1 MIGEGDGMGSHA
13 RTPTLNRRSHLARIS
28 IVPGTKAN
36 MSEGPGSTPERS
48 LPLYRSDM
56 SALATFIL
64 ANMEDIMREWQKFAA
79 TVHSAKGM
87 DRKALRNDAEWIL
100 TTIARDMQT
109 AQSRSEQEAKS
120 KDTRPPRK
128 NAAETAAEAHG
139 AQRFVSGFDLNEMV
153 SEYRAL
159 RASVIRLWT
168 ANCKPDELQLVE
180 ELTRFNEGIDQAL
193 SESIRYFAGQ
203 LDRSRE
209 LFMGILGHDL
219 RTPVHVIQASAE
231 RLLRAH
237 ANAEQQQQLGMYV
250 RDGAQQITLM
260 LADLLDTVR
269 TQLGGSLP
277 LALADTDISKVCRAV
292 VEQFRVLHP
301 QRQIRCDV
309 AEELRGQWDEIRVHQ
324 LLTNLMR
331 NAIQHG
337 NVGSTITLTAKRENE
352 SAIVSVHNEGGPIPP
367 ELLVNIFEPLR
378 RGDAQQ
384 VHQGQGP
391 DSFSM
396 GLGLYIAAT
405 IAQALQGS
413 IAVAS
418 TLEHGTTFT
427 TNLPLAPAA

>member
-1 MIGEGDGMGSHA
+1 
-13 RTPTLNRRSHLARIS
+13 
-28 IVPGTKAN
+28 
-36 MSEGPGSTPERS
+36 
-48 LPLYRSDM
+48 M
-56 SALATFIL
+56 SALASFIL

-79 TVHSAKGM
+79 TVESAKGM
-87 DRKALRNDAEWIL
+87 DRKALRDDAEWIL

-109 AQSRSEQEAKS
+109 TQSRSEQEAKS

-168 ANCKPDELQLVE
+168 AQCKVDEIQLVE

-219 RTPVHVIQASAE
+219 RTPLHVIQAAAE
-231 RLLRAH
+231 RLLRTH
-237 ANAEQQQQLGMYV
+237 ANPEQQQRLGTYV
-250 RDGAQQITLM
+250 RDGANQITVM

-277 LALADTDISKVCRAV
+277 LQLTSLDISQTCKAV
-292 VEQFRVLHP
+292 VEQFQVLHP
-301 QRQIRCDV
+301 QREFRCNV
-309 AEELRGQWDEIRVHQ
+309 AGPLEGQWDAIRVHQ
-324 LLTNLMR
+324 LLTNLVR

-337 NVGSTITLTAKRENE
+337 SAKSPIALAAELQHGS
-352 SAIVSVHNEGGPIPP
+352 VVMSVHNEGEPIPP
-367 ELLVNIFEPLR
+367 ELMVNIFEPLR
-378 RGDAQQ
+378 RSDAQRFNA
-384 VHQGQGP
+384 

-405 IAQALQGS
+405 IAHAHQGS
-413 IAVAS
+413 IAVES
-418 TLEHGTTFT
+418 SPERGTTFT
-427 TNLPLAPAA
+427 TTLPLAPVV

>member
-1 MIGEGDGMGSHA
+1 MIPHRSVPEGA
-13 RTPTLNRRSHLARIS
+13 LYC
-28 IVPGTKAN
+28 
-36 MSEGPGSTPERS
+36 
-48 LPLYRSDM
+48 YRSDM

-87 DRKALRNDAEWIL
+87 DRKALRDDAEWIL
-100 TTIARDMQT
+100 RTIARDMQT
-109 AQSRSEQEAKS
+109 PQSRAEQEAKS

-128 NAAETAAEAHG
+128 NSAETAAEAHG

-168 ANCKPDELQLVE
+168 ASCKIDEVQLVE

-219 RTPVHVIQASAE
+219 RTPLHVIQASAE

-237 ANAEQQQQLGMYV
+237 ANAEQQRQLGVYV
-250 RDGAQQITLM
+250 RDGANQITLM

-277 LALADTDISKVCRAV
+277 LQLREMDIGEVCKVV
-292 VEQFRVLHP
+292 TEQFRVLHP
-301 QRQIRCDV
+301 QRDV
-309 AEELRGQWDEIRVHQ
+309 QCNANAGLRGRWDEIRVHQ
-324 LLTNLMR
+324 LLTNLLR
-331 NAIQHG
+331 NAIQYG
-337 NVGSTITLTAKRENE
+337 NGDSTITV
-352 SAIVSVHNEGGPIPP
+352 SALLNNQSVVVAVHNEGEPIPP
-367 ELLVNIFEPLR
+367 ELMVNIFEPLR
-378 RGDAQQ
+378 RGDAQHRGAQ
-384 VHQGQGP
+384 SRGM

-405 IAQALQGS
+405 IAQAHQGS
-413 IAVAS
+413 LTVES
-418 TLEHGTTFT
+418 TREQGTTFT
-427 TNLPLAPAA
+427 ATLPLVPAD